1 MAAREV
7 SVASKKAN
15 ILIRKGRVI
24 DPASG
29 RDEIADLLIENGRL
43 VRICLCRAA
52 VAAVTSP
59 AKPAPPPP
67 VASLTWWP
75 SRIVARWT
83 PPPWC
88 G

>member
-43 VRICLCRAA
+43 VHEDRRADVNEARISAYLS
-52 VAAVTSP
+52 V
-59 AKPAPPPP
+59 
-67 VASLTWWP
+67 
-75 SRIVARWT
+75 
-83 PPPWC
+83 
-88 G
+88 